1 MDEHWYHPLLKR
13 NDSSSYC
20 VLQII
25 EPMTSSLKSD
35 YDVDG
40 DRLETEF
47 VNVSNEIEI
56 SEDSFYDV
64 IETDESSLKVSYKIH
79 RAVKHPK

>member
-1 MDEHWYHPLLKR
+1 VTGDVTEGIV
-13 NDSSSYC
+13 NI
-20 VLQII
+20 QI

-64 IETDESSLKVSYKIH
+64 IETDESSLYRTCFRH
-79 RAVKHPK
+79 FPPKAQKT